1 MWQFGNLVVN
11 KLSSTLGSA
20 VSIRCST
27 THSTYMQWKQ
37 LKQILFLILSK
48 AQLPINLLV
57 QFYSLTKISVRS
69 VLGVVHNCL
78 SEDRYNYIYTT
89 LGCHTQRKMLI
100 GARRCNSWGKKMW
113 VKLLA
118 VAHDSYVVRWSP
130 NPSQFSRSNNMF
142 NLSFFINL

>member
-20 VSIRCST
+20 VSIGCST
-27 THSTYMQWKQ
+27 MHSTYMRWKQ
-37 LKQILFLILSK
+37 LKQILFLTLSK

-57 QFYSLTKISVRS
+57 QFYSLTKIWVRS

-89 LGCHTQRKMLI
+89 LRCHTQLKMVQYLTVHLI
-100 GARRCNSWGKKMW
+100 VGARRCEYSFWQLRMTVMLWGS
-113 VKLLA
+113 LLTL
-118 VAHDSYVVRWSP
+118 H
-130 NPSQFSRSNNMF
+130 
-142 NLSFFINL
+142 NLVEVTICLT